1 MPKGSSTKKKGSQ
14 GAKAGRPARPSKPA
28 PVLPPPLYPIRFKEI
43 FKAKIWGGPALKKVL
58 AKSGAPSACGES
70 WEVAQRGAETSVV
83 AEGPHKGMT
92 LDDLMKQW
100 PKQVLGDEHSMRFS
114 TRFPLLVK
122 FLCADDRLSLQV
134 HPSDDYAQ
142 RYEIEPHGK
151 MEAWYIVHAPKSAR
165 VIRGVLPGT
174 TVAEFRQ
181 HLASGQIDQCLNV
194 MEVKEGDVI
203 FIPPGT
209 IHSAF
214 GGVVALEVQ
223 QNSDITYRFTDWGR
237 KGLDGKPRPLD
248 LEKAMGISDF
258 YSMGVSKYKPA
269 RIPGFPYKRM
279 LLIKCE
285 KFVMESIVLEGK
297 RVKEKTN
304 PQRFLVMTC
313 VRGQGKIHYGEKLK
327 QATAFRKG
335 ETYLIPAHLGEYEIS
350 SAGSGEIVV
359 SYVE

>member
-1 MPKGSSTKKKGSQ
+1 MPKASSKRSKRSKGSK
-14 GAKAGRPARPSKPA
+14 GAAANA
-28 PVLPPPLYPIRFKEI
+28 APPLYPIRFKEI
-43 FKAKIWGGPALKKVL
+43 YKVKVWGGNGLKKVL
-58 AKSGAPSACGES
+58 GKTGAPSSCGES
-70 WEVAQRGAETSVV
+70 WEMSHRGKETSVIV
-83 AEGPHKGMT
+83 AGPHKGLT
-92 LDDLMKQW
+92 LDDLIKRW

-122 FLCADDRLSLQV
+122 FLCAEDRLSLQV
-134 HPSDDYAQ
+134 HPTDDFAQ
-142 RYEIEPHGK
+142 RYEIEPVGK
-151 MEAWYIVHAPKSAR
+151 MEAWYIVHAPKTAR

-181 HLASGQIDQCLNV
+181 HLASGTVDQCLNI
-194 MEVKEGDVI
+194 MEVKEGDII

-223 QNSDITYRFTDWGR
+223 QNSDITYRLTDWGR
-237 KGLDGKPRPLD
+237 KVNGKPRGLD
-248 LEKAMGISDF
+248 VDKAMGISDF

-269 RIPGFPYKRM
+269 RILGFPYKRM

-285 KFVMESIVLEGK
+285 KFVMESIIVEGK

-304 PQRFLVMTC
+304 PARFLVMTC
-313 VRGQGKIHYGEKLK
+313 VRGGGKIHYGEKLK
-327 QATAFRKG
+327 LAAPFKKG
-335 ETYLIPAHLGEYEIS
+335 ETLLIPAHLGEYEIS
-350 SAGSGEIVV
+350 CPGVSEIVV